1 MRNWQGGDDV
11 GHGDHGDHGDYGD
24 YGKEEEEDYHRDLF

>member
-11 GHGDHGDHGDYGD
+11 GHGDHDDHGDHGDYRD
-24 YGKEEEEDYHRDLF
+24 EEEEDYHHDIF